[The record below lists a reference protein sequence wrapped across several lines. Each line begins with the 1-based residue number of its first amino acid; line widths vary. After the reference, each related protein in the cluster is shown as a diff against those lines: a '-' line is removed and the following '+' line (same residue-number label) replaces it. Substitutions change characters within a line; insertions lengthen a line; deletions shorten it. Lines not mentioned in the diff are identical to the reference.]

1 MPSINETIEKLLDK
15 IGQMIRRGEYRRA
28 YICSRNVLG
37 IVKTTDAGPRIT
49 ARVLIASA
57 KSAYYFSRFEE
68 SENHINSAANLLKI
82 NRLDCDNRLHRE
94 MIIIRSN
101 ILRRRGDYRG
111 ALENIQRCPEDS
123 GDSEFSVNRMMITGL
138 CRMKLGET
146 DKARENLE
154 AALGLATHSGNE
166 RGRCAVLS
174 SIGLLSMSGGYLAN
188 AADYFRR
195 AADISRR
202 IGDRYN
208 RGAASLNCS
217 ISAYRRGYFT
227 PARRNAEEALSAF
240 RECEWK
246 PGICRSYL
254 ALGNI
259 ERLRGNYEQAL
270 MMYRKADSIAES
282 SRLLREK
289 ALAEGYSGQA
299 RLALKKYSEAE
310 ESLLSSLQTIN
321 EVNPG
326 SDIALEQNRILGK
339 LKLET
344 GDFGKAEEYFE
355 TALKISRKIKAG
367 AEEGLVYW
375 NMAELSFL
383 SRDYD
388 SGKKL
393 FEKSA
398 AILRTTGCDMDLAEV
413 KLSYAEN
420 LFKFELDRDG
430 LSSSGNRETV
440 NKIWHLLIETSHIA
454 GGIETDSLRERIETL
469 LDQVYGIRK
478 SFPAVPAAG
487 DRRCYVEVSF
497 SPEFMIHRDIVSVS
511 GLMRDVLRDVQLA
524 ASCEGP
530 VLITGETGTGKEL
543 VARAVHDISERS
555 GGNFVAVNCSAVP
568 YRLFES
574 EFFGHRKGAFSGA
587 GSDRKG
593 LFEEASGG
601 SLFLDEI
608 GELDPVQQAK
618 LLRVLQEGKVRRVG
632 ENTEREVD
640 VRLISATNRDL
651 EKKIE
656 DGSMRRDF
664 YFRINEEIIRV
675 PPLRERREDIVPLLA
690 FCLCGNGNENG
701 GRARIEKQA
710 LKLIQRYPWPG
721 NVREFI
727 SVIRRMSRINRGGVI
742 TADSLPERVK
752 GSGARLAAGSLINGS
767 GREEKK
773 RTLLKLLKSCNGNKT
788 EVARWLG
795 ISRGTLYK
803 ELKQA
808 GLNHLIG

>member
-1 MPSINETIEKLLDK
+1 MPGINETIEKLLVK
-15 IGQMIRRGEYRRA
+15 IGQMSQRGEYRRA
-28 YICSRNVLG
+28 YICSRNILG
-37 IVKTTDAGPRIT
+37 IVKTTDAGAQMT

-57 KSAYYFSRFEE
+57 KSAYYFSRFGE
-68 SENHINSAANLLKI
+68 SENHLNSAANLLKI
-82 NRLDCDNRLHRE
+82 NRLDCDNQLHRD
-94 MIIIRSN
+94 MMIIRSN

-111 ALENIQRCPEDS
+111 ALEIIRNCPKNPEQ
-123 GDSEFSVNRMMITGL
+123 SEFSINRMMITGL
-138 CRMKLGET
+138 CLMKLGRT
-146 DKARENLE
+146 DQARKNLE

-166 RGRCAVLS
+166 RGRCGVLS

-208 RGAASLNCS
+208 RGTASLNCS
-217 ISAYRRGYFT
+217 IAAYRRGYFT
-227 PARRNAEEALSAF
+227 PAQRDAEEALSAF
-240 RECEWK
+240 QECEWK

-259 ERLRGNYEQAL
+259 ERLRGNYKQAR

-282 SRLLREK
+282 SGLLREK
-289 ALAEGYSGQA
+289 ALAAGYDGQVW
-299 RLALKKYSEAE
+299 LAWKKYGEAE
-310 ESLLSSLQTIN
+310 NALLSSLSVIN

-339 LKLET
+339 LKTET
-344 GDFGKAEEYFE
+344 GDFSKAQEYLE
-355 TALKISRKIKAG
+355 TALKISRDIKAG
-367 AEEGLVYW
+367 TEEGLVYW
-375 NMAELSFL
+375 NMAELSYL
-383 SRDYD
+383 SRDFD

-393 FEKSA
+393 FEKA
-398 AILRTTGCDMDLAEV
+398 AGILRASGCDMDLAAV

-420 LFKFELDRDG
+420 LFKYDLDRDD
-430 LSSSGNRETV
+430 LPSSADRETV

-454 GGIETDSLRERIETL
+454 GAIETDSLRERIEHF
-469 LDQVYGIRK
+469 LDQVYSIRK
-478 SFPAVPAAG
+478 SFPSSQAARVG
-487 DRRCYVEVSF
+487 SAYVEVAF
-497 SPEFMIHRDIVSVS
+497 SPEFIIHQDIVSVS
-511 GLMRDVLRDVQLA
+511 GLMRDVIRDVELA
-524 ASCEGP
+524 ASCESP

-543 VARAVHDISERS
+543 VARAVHNVSERS
-555 GGNFVAVNCSAVP
+555 EGNFVAVNCSAVP

-574 EFFGHRKGAFSGA
+574 EFFGHRKGSFSGA

-640 VRLISATNRDL
+640 LRLISATNRDL

-656 DGSMRRDF
+656 NGSMRRDF
-664 YFRINEEIIRV
+664 FFRINEEIIRI
-675 PPLRERREDIVPLLA
+675 PPLRERREDIVPLMA
-690 FCLCGNGNENG
+690 FCLCGNGNGNG
-701 GRARIEKQA
+701 DRVRIEKQA

-721 NVREFI
+721 NVREFV
-727 SVIRRMSRINRGGVI
+727 SVIRRVSRINRGGVI
-742 TADSLPERVK
+742 TADSLPERIK
-752 GSGARLAAGSLINGS
+752 GSGARLEAGSLIG
-767 GREEKK
+767 GRGGNDRK
-773 RTLLKLLKSCNGNKT
+773 RTLLKLLKTCNGNKT